1 MGALCNIQID
11 RKIKIVDISLDQC
24 KTCDS
29 PKIEPKACTVTKW
42 APWSINKSKNVD
54 ISLDQSKK
62 TIFQKVCTMTI
73 VGLHAIAK
81 WRSRE
86 KCWKSIGFN
95 KGRVHHLTAPAE
107 VSGSQRKS
115 AQVSGSQRKSAQVS
129 ALKKVWKTLCN
140 FNSFQFV
147 HDFRLLR
154 NSYLWATFIQY
165 DLIWYRKRMKN
176 IVRF

>member
-115 AQVSGSQRKSAQVS
+115 AEVSGSQRKSAQVS
-129 ALKKVWKTLCN
+129 GSPRKSTQVSASRRKSAQVSRCEG
-140 FNSFQFV
+140 
-147 HDFRLLR
+147 R
-154 NSYLWATFIQY
+154 NRS
-165 DLIWYRKRMKN
+165 RS
-176 IVRF
+176 

>member
-1 MGALCNIQID
+1 MRFQHFQFGGDSEVLRSGGQMGALCNIQID
-11 RKIKIVDISLDQC
+11 WKRTIVDISLDQG
-24 KTCDS
+24 KKHDY
-29 PKIEPKACTVTKW
+29 PKIEPTACTVTKW

-62 TIFQKVCTMTI
+62 TIFQKVCTLTI

-95 KGRVHHLTAPAE
+95 KGKVHHLTAPAQVSASQRKSAE

-115 AQVSGSQRKSAQVS
+115 AQVSGSQRTSRPKPFTS
-129 ALKKVWKTLCN
+129 
-140 FNSFQFV
+140 
-147 HDFRLLR
+147 
-154 NSYLWATFIQY
+154 
-165 DLIWYRKRMKN
+165 LIKD
-176 IVRF
+176 I